1 MFRPIFIAALTTLTF
16 CGIAQAGD
24 QTPRLDQRQEN
35 QQQRIASGIES
46 GRLNAAEA
54 ARLERGEARL
64 ERHEAAAKSDGV
76 VTRRERAALH
86 HEADTMSRRIHRQ
99 KHDAQGRRRR

>member
-1 MFRPIFIAALTTLTF
+1 MFKPIYIAALTTLTL

-35 QQQRIASGIES
+35 QQQRIANGTES
-46 GRLNAAEA
+46 GQLNAAEA

-86 HEADTMSRRIHRQ
+86 READTMSRRIHRQ